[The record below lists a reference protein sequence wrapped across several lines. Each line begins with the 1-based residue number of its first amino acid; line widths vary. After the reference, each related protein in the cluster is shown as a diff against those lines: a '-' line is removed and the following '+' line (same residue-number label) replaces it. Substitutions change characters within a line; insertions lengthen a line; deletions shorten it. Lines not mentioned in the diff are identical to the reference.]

1 MDLRDDTTIHAIM
14 EYLIANGAI
23 GMARVFGQ
31 LFELAM
37 QVEREQHLKA
47 AHYERTPERLG
58 YANGY
63 KPKQIDTPAGTVTIQ
78 VPKTAGH
85 GDDPFYPQSLE
96 RGQRSSRAVML
107 AVAEMYIKG
116 VSTRQA
122 EDVMREFGIESLSS
136 TQVSRA
142 TKLLDEELAA
152 WRNRPLDQMKYL
164 ILDARYEKARH
175 DGVVR
180 DVAVLSAIGV
190 GLDERRHVLGRS
202 VALPEAEVHWRA
214 FLESLQARGMRG
226 ATFIVS
232 DDHAGL
238 KAARRAILGA
248 ATWQRCQFHLA
259 QNAVQHGPN
268 NDIRKRI
275 GKQLRSVWNASSL
288 QAAEAELTALVASYR
303 DKHPDFADWLE
314 SNVPEGLAVFTLP
327 DAHQKRMR
335 TSNGIERPIQQ
346 ELKRRT
352 SKVRV
357 FPNLD
362 SLERLSTAVLVE
374 IDEKWETETKAYIKW
389 EQHDD

>member
-190 GLDERRHVLGRS
+190 GLDERRHVLGLS
-202 VALPEAEVHWRA
+202 VALSEAEVHWRA

-346 ELKRRT
+346 ELTRRT
-352 SKVRV
+352 SQVRV